1 MAGHAPEPASVAAHS
16 PSGASAGHTP
26 EAATPPSHP
35 DSHGAGSGGGSG
47 HSGSGGNTAHEFAP
61 TDGKPTQT
69 ESPNG
74 PHSGDD
80 SHQPEDKSDD
90 RPDSIPPE
98 DIPPPLV
105 RETPYQEVGGI
116 QQQYLGEQYPGGPMG
131 SPGVTYLDDVARE
144 SYRITIRDGI
154 VYDADGLPFDT
165 SNGVSAFGAG
175 SSGRAIFVMDEHGNL
190 YASLEQEYR
199 RFHHSSFF
207 GGEEVAGAGE
217 LIVRDGK
224 IELITDHSG
233 HYLPGRTLTQQ
244 VLDQLESQ
252 GITIDPSN
260 VDYWAPPGT

>member
-1 MAGHAPEPASVAAHS
+1 
-16 PSGASAGHTP
+16 
-26 EAATPPSHP
+26 
-35 DSHGAGSGGGSG
+35 
-47 HSGSGGNTAHEFAP
+47 
-61 TDGKPTQT
+61 
-69 ESPNG
+69 
-74 PHSGDD
+74 
-80 SHQPEDKSDD
+80 
-90 RPDSIPPE
+90 
-98 DIPPPLV
+98 
-105 RETPYQEVGGI
+105 
-116 QQQYLGEQYPGGPMG
+116 
-131 SPGVTYLDDVARE
+131 
-144 SYRITIRDGI
+144 
-154 VYDADGLPFDT
+154 
-165 SNGVSAFGAG
+165 
-175 SSGRAIFVMDEHGNL
+175 MDEHGNL